1 MSIFA
6 AATKQSTLNAG
17 LDNNTTKP
25 GDTPTLANIDNWG
38 ITVLYNH
45 AASHLGPY
53 SQNPIFFLTYDWN
66 Q

>member
-17 LDNNTTKP
+17 PDNNTTKP

-45 AASHLGPY
+45 AATVIWDRIHKTPFS
-53 SQNPIFFLTYDWN
+53 S
-66 Q
+66 